1 MIESKNGKPPM
12 EPADREL
19 TKTINQFNILNTIRK
34 AGLISRVEIAEL
46 TGQSRAAVTNITA
59 RLIKEKMIFEKETK
73 TSPTRGRRRIML
85 ALNPQAAHVVGV
97 KLSAFQVS
105 FAVTNLQADVLSS
118 LIVPVRTG
126 KRTVEFMADLI
137 EEGIRHC
144 VAEAR
149 LSMRKISGIGIGIPG
164 LIDSE
169 KGIAYWS
176 PLYKRGNKTLRNLIQ
191 ARFKI
196 RTYIENDANTVTL
209 AQQWFGEGR
218 DVDNFVVVT
227 VEHGIGMGIVVNG
240 QMHRGVNR
248 IGAEFGHL
256 VIRPGGAPC
265 RCGKRGCIESYVA
278 DYRILNNAIEACK
291 AGYWKC
297 NGVSSL
303 TIEEVTDIAK
313 KGEPTLRKIFKKA
326 GEVLGLG
333 ISGLVQIFNP
343 EKIIIAGEGVRAGE
357 LLFTPM
363 HKMIKTHTTP
373 QMIETL
379 QISIQNWKD
388 TDWARGAASLVLQEL
403 YKSPLDRIRLVI

>member
-1 MIESKNGKPPM
+1 MIESKNGKSPM

-34 AGLISRVEIAEL
+34 AGLISRVEIADL

-149 LSMRKISGIGIGIPG
+149 LSMRRISGIGIGIPG

-169 KGIAYWS
+169 KGIVYWS

-191 ARFKI
+191 SRFKI

-240 QMHRGVNR
+240 QMHRGANR

-256 VIRPGGAPC
+256 VVRPGGAPC

-278 DYRILNNAIEACK
+278 DYRILENAIEACK

-373 QMIETL
+373 QMLETF

-388 TDWARGAASLVLQEL
+388 ADWARGAASLVLQEL

>member
-1 MIESKNGKPPM
+1 M
-12 EPADREL
+12 EVADREL
-19 TKTINQFNILNTIRK
+19 TKAINQFNILNTIRK

-73 TSPTRGRRRIML
+73 TSPSRGRRRILL
-85 ALNPQAAHVVGV
+85 ALNPEAAHVVGV
-97 KLSAFQVS
+97 KLSAFQLS

-118 LIVPVRTG
+118 LIVPVRIG
-126 KRTVEFMADLI
+126 KRPVEFVADLI

-149 LSMRKISGIGIGIPG
+149 LSMRKISGIGIGMPG

-169 KGIAYWS
+169 KGVAYWS
-176 PLYKRGNKTLRNLIQ
+176 PLYKKGNTTLRNLIQ
-191 ARFKI
+191 SRFKI
-196 RTYIENDANTVTL
+196 KTHIENDANTVTL

-218 DVDNFVVVT
+218 DVDNFLMVT

-240 QMHRGVNR
+240 QIYRGVNR

-256 VIRPGGAPC
+256 VIRPGGALC
-265 RCGKRGCIESYVA
+265 RCGKRGCIESYAA
-278 DYRILNNAIEACK
+278 DYRILETAIEACK
-291 AGYWKC
+291 AGDWKC

-313 KGEPTLRKIFKKA
+313 RGEPALRKIFKNA

-343 EKIIIAGEGVRAGE
+343 AKIIIAGEGVRAGA

-363 HKMIKTHTTP
+363 RKMIKRHTTP
-373 QMIETL
+373 EMHETL
-379 QISIQNWKD
+379 QF
-388 TDWARGAASLVLQEL
+388 
-403 YKSPLDRIRLVI
+403 